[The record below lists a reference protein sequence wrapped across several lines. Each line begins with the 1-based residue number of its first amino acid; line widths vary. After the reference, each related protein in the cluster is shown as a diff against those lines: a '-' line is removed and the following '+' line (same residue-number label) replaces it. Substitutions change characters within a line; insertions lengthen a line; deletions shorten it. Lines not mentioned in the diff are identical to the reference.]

1 MAKSEF
7 GLKIVKKFRPVHW
20 EYDKSVFPQDD
31 GRTHFGFIAQ
41 ELEKLFPIDKYAVV
55 TKDVSTGMLMVNY
68 MELIAPMAKAIQD
81 LSKEVDL
88 LKQELKELKG
98 DF

>member
-1 MAKSEF
+1 MSEF
-7 GLKIVKKFRPVHW
+7 GLKIVKKFSPIHW
-20 EYDKSVFPQDD
+20 EYDNSIFPKDD

-55 TKDVSTGMLMVNY
+55 TENVNTGMLMVNY
-68 MELIAPMAKAIQD
+68 TELIAPMAKAIQD
-81 LSKEVDL
+81 LSREVDL

-98 DF
+98 EF